1 MKAVLFAR
9 VSSREQEET
18 GYSLPSQEK
27 LLKEYAERRD
37 FRIAKRFSISESAS
51 GLNQRKTFNE
61 MLNYVKNRDIKVIV
75 CEKVDRLTRN
85 LKDAVSINEWINEDT
100 ERQVHFVKENCIL
113 SKDSKSNEK
122 FIWNIKVSVAQ
133 YYIDNLSEEVKK
145 GQKEK
150 IAQGWLPTKPPLGY
164 KTIGEK
170 GHKIH
175 VIDDEKAP
183 LIKKAFDLYATGNY
197 SLKKLTQIINNEGL
211 RTAGGNR
218 LVKSRLADLLSDPFY
233 YGKICWN
240 NEIYDGKQESLIVKE
255 LFDRVQEVLKNKST
269 PKYNRH
275 FYLFNGLI
283 RCAECDGKITWEK
296 QKGIIYGH
304 CNHYRNCSQKTW
316 SKEYEVENQIL
327 DVFGKLEIKDIRL
340 TEWVKKALKESH
352 QDEIEYHNFT
362 VNELNQRYELIQK
375 RLDKLYDDKLD
386 EKISKDFYERKFKE
400 YSAERET
407 ILGSIQKHSQA
418 SSKYFELGI
427 TIYELS
433 QRAREIYLSSTLEE
447 KRQLINLVFE
457 NLFLNE
463 GRLTFS
469 YSESFKT
476 LSEAIEITN
485 SSKVL
490 DLAKSSDKIFE
501 PASFRKSKTKSRAI
515 DPTFA
520 QMLAGWDDF
529 RTLKWLD
536 SIEHPEVVME
546 KARQLLHIKLNT
558 A

>member
-27 LLKEYAERRD
+27 LLKEYADRRG

-61 MLNYVKNRDIKVIV
+61 MLNYVKNGNIKVIV

-175 VIDDEKAP
+175 VIDDEKAL

-197 SLKKLTQIINNEGL
+197 SLKKLVQIANEEGL
-211 RTAGGNR
+211 RTAGGNK

-240 NEIYDGKQESLIVKE
+240 GEIYDGKQEPLIAKE
-255 LFDRVQEVLKNKST
+255 LFDRVQEVLKSKST

-283 RCAECDGKITWEK
+283 KCAECGGKITWEK

-316 SKEYEVENQIL
+316 SKEHEVENQVL
-327 DVFGKLEIKDIRL
+327 DVFGNLEIKDIRL

-352 QDEIEYHNFT
+352 RDEIEYHSLA

-386 EKISKDFYERKFKE
+386 EKINKEFYERKFKE

-407 ILGSIQKHSQA
+407 ILRSIQKHSQA
-418 SSKYFELGI
+418 NNKYFELGI
-427 TIYELS
+427 TVYELS
-433 QRAREIYLSSTLEE
+433 QKAREIYLSATLEE

-469 YSESFKT
+469 YSKPFKT
-476 LSEAIEITN
+476 LSEAVEITN

-490 DLAKSSDKIFE
+490 DLVKSSDKIFE

-520 QMLAGWDDF
+520 TMLAGWDDF

-536 SIEHPEVVME
+536 SINHPELIME
-546 KARQLLHIKLNT
+546 KAQQLLRFNPSKV
-558 A
+558 

>member
-61 MLNYVKNRDIKVIV
+61 MLNYVKNKDIKVIV

-85 LKDAVSINEWINEDT
+85 LKDAVSINEWINEDA

-175 VIDDEKAP
+175 VIDDEKAL
-183 LIKKAFDLYATGNY
+183 LIKKVFDLYATGNY
-197 SLKKLTQIINNEGL
+197 SLKKLVQIADEEGL
-211 RTAGGNR
+211 RTVGGNK

-240 NEIYDGKQESLIVKE
+240 SEIYDGKQESLITKE

-269 PKYNRH
+269 PKYNKH
-275 FYLFNGLI
+275 FFLFNGLI
-283 RCAECDGKITWEK
+283 RCAECGGKITWEK
-296 QKGIIYGH
+296 QKDIIYGH
-304 CNHYRNCSQKTW
+304 CNHYRNCLQKTW
-316 SKEYEVENQIL
+316 SKEHEVEGQVL
-327 DVFGKLEIKDIRL
+327 DVFGNLEIKDIRL
-340 TEWVKKALKESH
+340 AEWVRKALKESH
-352 QDEIEYHNFT
+352 QDEIEYHSLA

-400 YSAERET
+400 YSAERE
-407 ILGSIQKHSQA
+407 IVLESIHKHSQTNN
-418 SSKYFELGI
+418 KYFELGI

-433 QRAREIYLSSTLEE
+433 QKAREVYLSATLEE

-457 NLFLNE
+457 NLFLDK

-469 YSESFKT
+469 YSKPLKT
-476 LSEAIEITN
+476 LSEAVEITN

-490 DLAKSSDKIFE
+490 DLVKSSDKIFE
-501 PASFRKSKTKSRAI
+501 QANFRISKTKDRAL
-515 DPTFA
+515 DPAFA
-520 QMLAGWDDF
+520 DMLARWNDF

-536 SIEHPEVVME
+536 SIEHPELMMK
-546 KARQLLHIKLNT
+546 KAQQLLCIKFYLN
-558 A
+558 